1 MAGVSPAADQASGL
15 LQKLSLDSQPK
26 KDDAVDATKK
36 ASIPYVSANGGEA
49 QTVPMSDRSLT
60 PLLPEYMDPSMC
72 LFPNAYPAYFY
83 GGYDGSMGEWDSRG
97 YGNRDGVEMS
107 PGMYGDMYGYGYAP
121 YGPYP
126 SPGSPVPTVGH
137 DGQMYAPQ
145 HYQYPAPFFQPPT
158 PTPNNNSSNPVP
170 NQTTGNTGSKADLPS
185 SITAD
190 KPVVSIDASKPA
202 SDGVPNGSANGNSGP
217 NTQLKQ
223 NQQNGSANQNGSYRG
238 ALQNGLSPSAYPD
251 MRYGFNGVQS
261 PMPWIDSSLYSN
273 GQHRPN
279 SSSMSS
285 SVSHASNGSS
295 RNQNQRSSPHL
306 LGMQRPTSAMGPTA
320 PNYLNRMY
328 PDSRFYGQY
337 SNALKPGLGFG
348 SNVYNSRT
356 NGRWGFVSDKYKPR
370 GRGGPLLYGFGN
382 ESQDGFS
389 ELNRGPRSGG
399 FKTPKPLGAT
409 NQITLAVKGQALPTI
424 GKQDANAVPDRE
436 QYNKA
441 DFPVTYTDAKFFIIK
456 SYSEDDVHKSVK
468 YNVWAST
475 PNGNKK
481 LDAGYREAQE
491 KSGGCPVF
499 LFFSVNTSGQF
510 VGVAEMMGPVD
521 FEKTVE
527 YWQQDKWNGCFPVK
541 WHIVKDVPNS
551 MLKHIILENNDNK
564 PVTNSRDTQEVKLEQ
579 GLEMLKI
586 FKDHVSKTCILDDF
600 LFYENR
606 QKLMQ
611 EKKAK
616 QQLQNQ
622 VWDEKKDPTGE
633 KENEGA
639 VPKPKI
645 QKPLVSVPI
654 STNKEVVANGNGVTE
669 NGVAAI
675 VADSVKI
682 LKPPTDKRSANGVV
696 ANGLVEGC

>member
-1 MAGVSPAADQASGL
+1 MATVSPAADKASDL

-26 KDDAVDATKK
+26 KDDAVEATKK
-36 ASIPYVSANGGEA
+36 ASVPYGSANGGDA
-49 QTVPMSDRSLT
+49 QTVPVVDKSLT
-60 PLLPEYMDPSMC
+60 PLLPEYMDPNMC
-72 LFPNAYPAYFY
+72 LYPNPNWGFYY
-83 GGYDGSMGEWDSRG
+83 GGYDGSVGEWDSR
-97 YGNRDGVEMS
+97 YGNRDVVEVPPGV
-107 PGMYGDMYGYGYAP
+107 YGDMYHGYGYAP

-137 DGQMYAPQ
+137 DSQMYAPQ
-145 HYQYPAPFFQPPT
+145 HYQYPSFYQPPT
-158 PTPNNNSSNPVP
+158 PTPTNNSSNHLP
-170 NQTTGNTGSKADLPS
+170 NQTTGNAGSKAELAG

-190 KPVVSIDASKPA
+190 KHVVSIDAAKPA
-202 SDGVPNGSANGNSGP
+202 SDGVSNGSANAHSAPNS
-217 NTQLKQ
+217 QLKQ
-223 NQQNGSANQNGSYRG
+223 NQQSGSVNSNGSYRG
-238 ALQNGLSPSAYPD
+238 QNGLSPSGYQD
-251 MRYGFNGVQS
+251 MRYGYNGMQS
-261 PMPWIDSSLYSN
+261 PMTWFDSSLYSN

-279 SSSMSS
+279 TSSVSS
-285 SVSHASNGSS
+285 SVSHASNGAT
-295 RNQNQRSSPHL
+295 RNQNQRSSSHL
-306 LGMQRPTSAMGPTA
+306 LGMQRPASGMGPTA
-320 PNYLNRMY
+320 PSFLNRMY

-337 SNALKPGLGFG
+337 NNSLKPGLGFG

-356 NGRWGFVSDKYKPR
+356 NGRWGLANDKYKPR
-370 GRGGPLLYGFGN
+370 GRVGPMLYGFGN

-399 FKTPKPLGAT
+399 FKNPKPLGPT
-409 NQITLAVKGQALPTI
+409 NPITLAVKGQALPTL
-424 GKQDANAVPDRE
+424 GKQDATVVPDKE

-456 SYSEDDVHKSVK
+456 SYSEDDVHKCVK

-481 LDAGYREAQE
+481 LDAGYKEAQE

-527 YWQQDKWNGCFPVK
+527 YWQQDKWNGCFPLK

-586 FKDHVSKTCILDDF
+586 FKDHVSRTCILDDF

-616 QQLQNQ
+616 QLQNQ
-622 VWDEKKDPTGE
+622 VWDEKKDPAGE
-633 KENEGA
+633 KENEGT
-639 VPKPKI
+639 VPKPKT

-654 STNKEVVANGNGVTE
+654 SANKEAVANGNGVRE
-669 NGVAAI
+669 NGAGAI

-682 LKPPTDKRSANGVV
+682 LKPPTDKRSVNGELQMV
-696 ANGLVEGC
+696 

>member
-1 MAGVSPAADQASGL
+1 MATVSPAPADQASDL

-26 KDDAVDATKK
+26 KDDAVEATKK
-36 ASIPYVSANGGEA
+36 SSVPYGSANGGDT
-49 QTVPMSDRSLT
+49 QTVPVADRSLT
-60 PLLPEYMDPSMC
+60 PLIPEYMDPSMC
-72 LFPNAYPAYFY
+72 LFPNAYSAYYY
-83 GGYDGSMGEWDSRG
+83 GGYDGSMGEWDSR
-97 YGNRDGVEMS
+97 YANRDGVEVS
-107 PGMYGDMYGYGYAP
+107 PGVYGDMYHGYGYAP

-145 HYQYPAPFFQPPT
+145 HYQYPTPFFQPPT
-158 PTPNNNSSNPVP
+158 PTTPNNPSNHVP

-202 SDGVPNGSANGNSGP
+202 SDGVSNGGINGNSAP
-217 NTQLKQ
+217 YTQLKQ
-223 NQQNGSANQNGSYRG
+223 NQQSGSVNANGSYRG
-238 ALQNGLSPSAYPD
+238 AMQNGYQD

-261 PMPWIDSSLYSN
+261 PMPWFDGSLYSN

-279 SSSMSS
+279 TSSVSS
-285 SVSHASNGSS
+285 SVSHASNGAS
-295 RNQNQRSSPHL
+295 RNQNQRSSSPHL
-306 LGMQRPTSAMGPTA
+306 LGMQRPASGMGPTA
-320 PNYLNRMY
+320 PNFLNRMY

-337 SNALKPGLGFG
+337 SNPLKPGLGFG

-356 NGRWGFVSDKYKPR
+356 NGRWGLVNDKYKPR
-370 GRGGPLLYGFGN
+370 GRGGPMLYGFGN

-399 FKTPKPLGAT
+399 FKSPKPLGPT
-409 NQITLAVKGQALPTI
+409 NPITLAVKGQALPTM
-424 GKQDANAVPDRE
+424 GKQDASAVPDKE

-586 FKDHVSKTCILDDF
+586 FKDHLSKTCILDDF

-616 QQLQNQ
+616 QQLQSQ
-622 VWDEKKDPTGE
+622 VWDEKKDPSGE

-645 QKPLVSVPI
+645 LKPLVSVPI

-669 NGVAAI
+669 NGAAAI

-682 LKPPTDKRSANGVV
+682 LKPPTDKRSANGIVT
-696 ANGLVEGC
+696 NGLGEGC